1 MSILNETLH
10 DFRFEPETTDF
21 LELIAAKTRK
31 TPEKKAVIDELYG
44 LIPPLEVS
52 CRDCRNEQERNWEIE
67 RILRLDCSWDDFS
80 LELYSS
86 GNQFHAGKIALYGRE
101 TELEL
106 TAPLNLTVAGQIR
119 NDAEKRLQLL
129 SKAFGNILLRMMGV
143 RKMLTEF
150 LAGLAEK
157 EMNDTALEIIVRL
170 LSTRLTREETVNQE
184 VFFQRATVMIA
195 EVLAYRAGFQTKS
208 AAYKQFASV
217 SAARKSHRIFDELH
231 PVLCQIW
238 GSLANADRMTEERI
252 SKGKYCYTETY
263 HPDGRIEI
271 GEIIPAL
278 PTDESTLEVR
288 FGKDCYKQIFSSY
301 ETAAYF
307 RAAALRMI
315 QS

>member
-10 DFRFEPETTDF
+10 TVRFEPETAEF
-21 LELIAAKTRK
+21 LELLSEKAGKA
-31 TPEKKAVIDELYG
+31 PEKKTVIDELYG

-80 LELYSS
+80 LELYGS
-86 GNQFHAGKIALYGRE
+86 GSQFHAGRIAIFGRK

-106 TAPLNLTVAGQIR
+106 TAPLNLAVAGQIR

-143 RKMLTEF
+143 RKLLTEF
-150 LAGLAEK
+150 LVGLAEK
-157 EMNDTALEIIVRL
+157 EMNDMALEIIVRL
-170 LSTRLTREETVNQE
+170 LSTRLTGKETVNQE
-184 VFFQRATVMIA
+184 VFFQRAAVMIA
-195 EVLAYRAGFQTKS
+195 EVLAYRAGFLTKS
-208 AAYKQFASV
+208 AAYRQFASV
-217 SAARKSHRIFDELH
+217 SAARKSHWIFDELH

-238 GSLANADRMTEERI
+238 GCLANADRMTEERVG
-252 SKGKYCYTETY
+252 KGKYSYMETY

-271 GEIIPAL
+271 GEVIPAL
-278 PTDESTLEVR
+278 PTDESILEVR

>member
-1 MSILNETLH
+1 MSILNEALH
-10 DFRFEPETTDF
+10 TVRFEPETAEF
-21 LELIAAKTRK
+21 LELLSEKAGKA
-31 TPEKKAVIDELYG
+31 PEKKAVIDELYG

-80 LELYSS
+80 LELYGS
-86 GNQFHAGKIALYGRE
+86 GRQFHAGKITLFGRE

-106 TAPLNLTVAGQIR
+106 TAPLNLAVAGQIR

-143 RKMLTEF
+143 RKLLTEF
-150 LAGLAEK
+150 LVGLAEK
-157 EMNDTALEIIVRL
+157 EMNDMALEIIIRL
-170 LSTRLTREETVNQE
+170 LSTRLTGKETVNQE
-184 VFFQRATVMIA
+184 VFFQRAAVMIA
-195 EVLAYRAGFQTKS
+195 EVLAYRAGFLTKS
-208 AAYKQFASV
+208 AAYRQFASV

-238 GSLANADRMTEERI
+238 GCLANADRMTEERVG
-252 SKGKYCYTETY
+252 KGKYSYMETY

-271 GEIIPAL
+271 GEVIPAL
-278 PTDESTLEVR
+278 PTDESILEVR

>member
-10 DFRFEPETTDF
+10 TVRFEPETAEF
-21 LELIAAKTRK
+21 LELLSEKAGKA
-31 TPEKKAVIDELYG
+31 PEKKTVIDELYG

-80 LELYSS
+80 LELYGS
-86 GNQFHAGKIALYGRE
+86 GSQFHAGRIAIFGRK

-106 TAPLNLTVAGQIR
+106 TAPLNLAVAGQIR

-143 RKMLTEF
+143 RKILTEF

-157 EMNDTALEIIVRL
+157 EMNGTALEIIIRL
-170 LSTRLTREETVNQE
+170 LSTRLMGKETVNQE
-184 VFFQRATVMIA
+184 VFFQRAAVMIA
-195 EVLAYRAGFQTKS
+195 EVLAYRAGFLTKS
-208 AAYKQFASV
+208 AAYRQFASV
-217 SAARKSHRIFDELH
+217 SAARKSHWIFDELH

-238 GSLANADRMTEERI
+238 GCLANADRMTEERVG
-252 SKGKYCYTETY
+252 KGKYSYMETY

-271 GEIIPAL
+271 GEVIPAL

>member
-10 DFRFEPETTDF
+10 TVRFEPETAEF
-21 LELIAAKTRK
+21 LELLSEKAGKA
-31 TPEKKAVIDELYG
+31 PEKKTVIDELYG

-80 LELYSS
+80 LELYGS
-86 GNQFHAGKIALYGRE
+86 GSQFHAGRIAIFGRK

-106 TAPLNLTVAGQIR
+106 TAPLNLAVAGQIR

-150 LAGLAEK
+150 LAGLTEK
-157 EMNDTALEIIVRL
+157 EMNDMALEIIIRL
-170 LSTRLTREETVNQE
+170 LSTRLTGKETVNQE
-184 VFFQRATVMIA
+184 VFFQRAAVMIA
-195 EVLAYRAGFQTKS
+195 EVLAYRAGFQAKS
-208 AAYKQFASV
+208 AAYRQFASV
-217 SAARKSHRIFDELH
+217 SAARNSHRIFDELH
-231 PVLCQIW
+231 PVICQIW
-238 GSLANADRMTEERI
+238 GCLANADRMTEERI
-252 SKGKYCYTETY
+252 GKGKYCYTETY
-263 HPDGRIEI
+263 RPDGKIEI

-278 PTDESTLEVR
+278 PNDESTLEVR